1 MDFLS
6 CFNINVHNIPFPTHN
21 SNHTLDLIIT
31 LSDENFVSN
40 FFFNNPVVCDHFPVH
55 CNLSIQLPLNPRIAV
70 CYRKLQAI
78 NGKNNSE
85 KVFGEFYSIIM
96 QIVSYIFPFFF
107 CTNMTV
113 LSRECNQ
120 RISAF
125 TVVRQLLSVSITTY
139 YAPSITIV
147 VRFCYYSI
155 DRPLLILSTIIYYL
169 IDSNIRLQ
177 FVVKVSSGLNPTF
190 LNVFSQCIYRP

>member
-40 FFFNNPVVCDHFPVH
+40 FSFNNPVICDHFPVH

-78 NGKNNSE
+78 KYGLLTKREVKMTGYWPSSFFACLWTETKSRSINTQKKNE
-85 KVFGEFYSIIM
+85 
-96 QIVSYIFPFFF
+96 
-107 CTNMTV
+107 
-113 LSRECNQ
+113 
-120 RISAF
+120 A
-125 TVVRQLLSVSITTY
+125 
-139 YAPSITIV
+139 
-147 VRFCYYSI
+147 
-155 DRPLLILSTIIYYL
+155 
-169 IDSNIRLQ
+169 NIQ
-177 FVVKVSSGLNPTF
+177 SS
-190 LNVFSQCIYRP
+190 